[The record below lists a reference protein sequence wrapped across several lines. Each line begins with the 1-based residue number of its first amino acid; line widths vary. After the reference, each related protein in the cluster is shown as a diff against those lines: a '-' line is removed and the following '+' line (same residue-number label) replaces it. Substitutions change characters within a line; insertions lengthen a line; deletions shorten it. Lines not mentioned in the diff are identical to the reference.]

1 MGKSNLY
8 ELFENENFGKI
19 LYNEPMK
26 NHTSFKIGGPADILI
41 IPDNEQDIIDAIKFC
56 RNNDVKYF
64 IMGNGTNL
72 LVKDTGI
79 RGVVI
84 KVANGFDKI
93 DVNND
98 ILICQSGAL
107 LSKIAKVALRNS
119 LAGFEF
125 ASGIPG
131 SIGGAITMNAGAY
144 GGEMKDIVTKVK
156 VLDRDNN
163 VVEFTNDEMKFR
175 YRGSEVID
183 QELVVLGVE
192 IKLEKEEYSLIDEKM
207 RDFTD
212 RRISKQ
218 PLEFPSGGST
228 FKRPEGYYAGKLID
242 DAGLRGVRYRDAQ
255 VSEKHCGFIINTGEA
270 TFEDVI
276 TLIKT
281 VQKIVHDKF
290 GVKLETE
297 IKIIGDD

>member
-1 MGKSNLY
+1 R
-8 ELFENENFGKI
+8 
-19 LYNEPMK
+19 
-26 NHTSFKIGGPADILI
+26 A
-41 IPDNEQDIIDAIKFC
+41 
-56 RNNDVKYF
+56 
-64 IMGNGTNL
+64 
-72 LVKDTGI
+72 
-79 RGVVI
+79 VVI

-228 FKRPEGYYAGKLID
+228 FKRPEGYYA
-242 DAGLRGVRYRDAQ
+242 
-255 VSEKHCGFIINTGEA
+255 
-270 TFEDVI
+270 
-276 TLIKT
+276 
-281 VQKIVHDKF
+281 
-290 GVKLETE
+290 
-297 IKIIGDD
+297 